1 MTDKNS
7 VLQGHRAA
15 VRFLL
20 AVVALLS
27 SLALSVSAKTTI
39 DFDPNIDFSRF
50 KTFAYIGGVENLVMM
65 QLNPD
70 LINTRIHRMVVREL
84 EKKGLREV
92 NADQN
97 PDVVVRYWAN
107 SETRV
112 DVAVMGN
119 WGVYGPFIGS
129 YWGYLYNT
137 VTATNQRQGT
147 LILDLIDPRTKALAW
162 RLYLVRKITDPDKDW
177 KKADEEFTEGF
188 KSFPPTDKDKEEK
201 RKERE
206 KQDQSKKPS

>member
-1 MTDKNS
+1 MTGENS
-7 VLQGHRAA
+7 VLRDRYAA
-15 VRFLL
+15 ARFFFVIL
-20 AVVALLS
+20 AIASAFALP
-27 SLALSVSAKTTI
+27 VSAKTTI
-39 DFDPNIDFSRF
+39 DFDPNLDFSKF

-70 LINTRIHRMVVREL
+70 LINTRMHRMVVREL

-92 NADQN
+92 NPDQK
-97 PDVVVRYWAN
+97 PDIVVRYWAN
-107 SETRV
+107 SETQV

-147 LILDLIDPRTKALAW
+147 LILDLIDAKANALTW
-162 RLYLVRKITDPDKDW
+162 RLYLTRKLTDPDKDW
-177 KKADEEFTEGF
+177 KKADEEFSEGF
-188 KSFPPTDKDKEEK
+188 KSYPPSDKDKEEK
-201 RKERE
+201 RKERA
-206 KQDQSKKPS
+206 KADAAKKPS

>member
-1 MTDKNS
+1 MTDICL
-7 VLQGHRAA
+7 VWRGQRAA
-15 VRFLL
+15 VRFFL
-20 AVVALLS
+20 AMLALLS
-27 SLALSVSAKTTI
+27 GLVLPAAAKTTI
-39 DFDPNIDFSRF
+39 DFDPDLDFSKF

-92 NADQN
+92 NPDQK
-97 PDVVVRYWAN
+97 PDIVARYWAS
-107 SETRV
+107 SETQV
-112 DVAVMGN
+112 NVAVMGN

-147 LILDLIDPRTKALAW
+147 LILDLIDPNAKALAW

-188 KSFPPTDKDKEEK
+188 KSYPPSDKDKEEK
-201 RKERE
+201 RKERA
-206 KQDQSKKPS
+206 KVDAAKKPS